1 MVLKIFRYEKAYI
14 FRIIY
19 IVNTARL
26 DQNNFLLLLQQNICL
41 IIIIF
46 LAKVKYSRNEFIN
59 KFIKYRDIFS
69 ENNAP
74 VFLQNVTSITV
85 TLGET
90 FTLTLDATDADDEE
104 LTFDVP
110 NIPPGASFN
119 SSDNTLYF
127 SWPVNSTDE
136 VATGNIVLMTG
147 NTFSWKNGTRV

>member
-1 MVLKIFRYEKAYI
+1 M
-14 FRIIY
+14 
-19 IVNTARL
+19 
-26 DQNNFLLLLQQNICL
+26 
-41 IIIIF
+41 
-46 LAKVKYSRNEFIN
+46 
-59 KFIKYRDIFS
+59 KYRDIFS
-69 ENNAP
+69 ENDAP
-74 VFLQNVTSITV
+74 VFLQNVTSIIV

-90 FTLTLDATDADDEE
+90 FTLTLDAADADDEE

-136 VATGNIVLMTG
+136 VATGNIVLMTE